1 MFFKAHDFTIK
12 DSTFNDIAG
21 DQHITTVT
29 NTYHHSQIVAIP
41 SSQTATPAL
50 TSITPIQDAIP
61 LPTSE
66 PFSSFISLVIEIQ
79 RALSPIGL
87 LVDEM
92 GLFRPLEDDLLVLI
106 KSAAF
111 LGRTLEILKSTGIAS
126 LFGAKTMANRLAM
139 YTIPLQKAVGEIRRY
154 QDGLKFTLIGPIWRR
169 ILWSAVWTM
178 SSDADIS
185 KIVTT
190 IRADLAHIRH
200 PTTTYLRKLNL
211 NLWWSVVERLPDHV
225 VSELDSLR
233 TTASKELPAINEA
246 EIQTISIDFGPQ
258 CDTIELSLSPYA
270 TYQSLAMVLKYNC
283 DHIVG
288 DIAGFLD
295 PSNDQVVELSQFE
308 ELVTSRSRHWHNGP
322 AIVPIWSDN
331 CGVYFED
338 QTDLC
343 PYCGSPGEK
352 NGLWIQCTWC
362 KRQHRAVSQ
371 GASDD
376 GTSGSRVLLPE
387 RARNL
392 YNRNP
397 MGYSHINYSGI
408 KWSQLMSSTSISGL
422 QGSDEHLLC
431 ILHYLSLGGSPLQE
445 LSLISDRSRNPN
457 IILPRSASQS
467 FELASDQPVSLP
479 NLRRLEL
486 RPIATGSAR
495 ILNQISIPQLRYLK
509 LHWPVYSANVPE
521 IFSQIPLLSTL
532 EIQTRVLLDNSRI
545 TQLLVDAITCLPNLE
560 DINVHFMTSGGDF
573 NAYEHKLH
581 ELAEQVRSRRG
592 KLREINL
599 WYNWATPTAQL
610 PEAGPWTF
618 CTTDCGYVARLC
630 ADDL

>member
-1 MFFKAHDFTIK
+1 MMRNTRRQFWDMPRIRCNVQHRSERSNQISGDCLVRTNSWMQYKARLPRKESSHGTSALHRHECSPSSSTMFFKAHDFTIK

-87 LVDEM
+87 LVDEP

-139 YTIPLQKAVGEIRRY
+139 YTIPLQKA
-154 QDGLKFTLIGPIWRR
+154 
-169 ILWSAVWTM
+169 
-178 SSDADIS
+178 
-185 KIVTT
+185 
-190 IRADLAHIRH
+190 
-200 PTTTYLRKLNL
+200 
-211 NLWWSVVERLPDHV
+211 
-225 VSELDSLR
+225 
-233 TTASKELPAINEA
+233 ELPAINEA

-258 CDTIELSLSPYA
+258 CNTIELSLSPYA
-270 TYQSLAMVLKYNC
+270 TYQIIAASTSKTRRISARIAVVLAKGMVYGYNVHGANASIGPSAKELLMMVL
-283 DHIVG
+283 
-288 DIAGFLD
+288 
-295 PSNDQVVELSQFE
+295 
-308 ELVTSRSRHWHNGP
+308 
-322 AIVPIWSDN
+322 
-331 CGVYFED
+331 
-338 QTDLC
+338 
-343 PYCGSPGEK
+343 
-352 NGLWIQCTWC
+352 
-362 KRQHRAVSQ
+362 
-371 GASDD
+371 
-376 GTSGSRVLLPE
+376 
-387 RARNL
+387 
-392 YNRNP
+392 
-397 MGYSHINYSGI
+397 
-408 KWSQLMSSTSISGL
+408 
-422 QGSDEHLLC
+422 
-431 ILHYLSLGGSPLQE
+431 
-445 LSLISDRSRNPN
+445 
-457 IILPRSASQS
+457 
-467 FELASDQPVSLP
+467 
-479 NLRRLEL
+479 LEL

-545 TQLLVDAITCLPNLE
+545 TQLLVDAVTCLPNLE
-560 DINVHFMTSGGDF
+560 DINVHFMTSGDDF

-581 ELAEQVRSRRG
+581 ELAEQRSG
-592 KLREINL
+592 VIS
-599 WYNWATPTAQL
+599 TIGL
-610 PEAGPWTF
+610 PPPWSLLS
-618 CTTDCGYVARLC
+618 GYVGDENKGRKNGDWNNEDSLQYVEMCAIARTEGGISSVVVEWRPGLGDRPGHILLGFLHVSNHVTKSILWFSSELERIIGNLESVFPRLM
-630 ADDL
+630 AVSL